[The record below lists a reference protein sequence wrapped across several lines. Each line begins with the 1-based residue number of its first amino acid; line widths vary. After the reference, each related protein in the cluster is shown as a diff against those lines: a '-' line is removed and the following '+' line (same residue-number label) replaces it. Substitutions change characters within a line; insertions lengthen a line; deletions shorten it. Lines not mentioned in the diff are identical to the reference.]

1 MEKIELEVIAISHS
15 LSQAHSYAVVL
26 GEVVGPR
33 RLPIVIGAFEA
44 QSIALAHEKMTP
56 TRPLTHDLIKNLCVA
71 MGIEITEI
79 VINNLEDGIF
89 YAQLICKYGEEVL
102 EIDSRTSD
110 ALALA
115 LRFECP
121 IFTYDFILDQAGVEM
136 EESGDEFVEKKPKK
150 TSSKTPAKASK
161 KENLSDYT
169 SRELDELLK
178 AALDKEEYER
188 AIAIRDEISNRKK
201 GS

>member
-56 TRPLTHDLIKNLCVA
+56 TRPLTHDLMKNLCVA

-89 YAQLICKYGEEVL
+89 YAQLICKYGEEEL

-136 EESGDEFVEKKPKK
+136 EESDEFVEKKPKK
-150 TSSKTPAKASK
+150 QSSKTTAKASK

-169 SRELDELLK
+169 SRELEELLK

-188 AIAIRDEISNRKK
+188 ASTIRDEISNRKK